1 MIDGE
6 DGDELDEMEIFTIY
20 GSTIVIATLLTTL
33 WLPFSNHKDGTDIRI
48 HRLDYTTTVPSFQSF
63 AD

>member
-1 MIDGE
+1 MV
-6 DGDELDEMEIFTIY
+6 MNWMKWKSSQIY